1 MVAGLLS
8 WFSPASSLLSHLFLF
23 LGRTSTSRHLHEAP
37 SYQRYVVALGRW
49 ILPCTD
55 VFAKTCRVIVMCTG
69 LIVPYYAVKN
79 FRKPGFWD
87 LLNLVSN
94 FLLSCGVNRI
104 SQAFKGSYEAGKLP
118 KKITR
123 DGEFVGGVDRTVSA
137 CAVFLFF
144 LIFWLC
150 TSKGLLRRRSCY

>member
-1 MVAGLLS
+1 LLLLS

-23 LGRTSTSRHLHEAP
+23 LGRTSTSRYLPEAP

-55 VFAKTCRVIVMCTG
+55 VIAKTCRVIVMCTG
-69 LIVPYYAVKN
+69 PRWFIVPYYAVKN

-94 FLLSCGVNRI
+94 VLLSCRVNRI
-104 SQAFKGSYEAGKLP
+104 SQAFKGSYEAGKLS
-118 KKITR
+118 KKITW
-123 DGEFVGGVDRTVSA
+123 DDEFVGEVDRTVSA
-137 CAVFLFF
+137 CAVFFFF

-150 TSKGLLRRRSCY
+150 R